1 VGKYFRRWASFELE
15 HQDFNFLQ
23 VGSQLGS
30 GRARRESATRAMQGW
45 HSQRILGNGEIAD
58 PVIKVSVALTF
69 KSKVEGR

>member
-1 VGKYFRRWASFELE
+1 
-15 HQDFNFLQ
+15 
-23 VGSQLGS
+23 
-30 GRARRESATRAMQGW
+30 MQGW